1 MPEPRRKPCGIQDI
15 CTIPRKFRERR
26 RFVNGHASR
35 SKAGEC
41 GHDHATVM
49 RAMVFAPSS
58 LVRLEQIGIE
68 RPPVQAV
75 TPWQPAGTVQV
86 ARAGDFA
93 MILTGRD
100 TACGSS
106 RY

>member
-1 MPEPRRKPCGIQDI
+1 
-15 CTIPRKFRERR
+15 
-26 RFVNGHASR
+26 
-35 SKAGEC
+35 
-41 GHDHATVM
+41 M

-75 TPWQPAGTVQV
+75 TPWQPRGTVQV
-86 ARAGDFA
+86 ARAGDGA